1 MLFQGVAVEFY
12 TQAHRHHSP
21 LHVFHPHGA
30 TRSGLSRCIHGD
42 RLPSTGLLEIVVS
55 TLRSSPQYSRTW
67 SYAARALRHPHCSNH
82 ELHSP
87 TRHEVVA
94 LESIMSKGVR
104 FCQLVFQTD
113 RKHGRPRPGN
123 GRRNSYPPQSP
134 QQRPGGR
141 HQLGSL
147 ELMQTVP
154 GCGQQQ
160 IGTLVKSQRKGS
172 RSYSLGHSIFP
183 GHHVR

>member
-113 RKHGRPRPGN
+113 RKHGRLSGTDANGPWLRTTTDRDAVQEPGE
-123 GRRNSYPPQSP
+123 GKPQ
-134 QQRPGGR
+134 
-141 HQLGSL
+141 L
-147 ELMQTVP
+147 
-154 GCGQQQ
+154 
-160 IGTLVKSQRKGS
+160 
-172 RSYSLGHSIFP
+172 
-183 GHHVR
+183 